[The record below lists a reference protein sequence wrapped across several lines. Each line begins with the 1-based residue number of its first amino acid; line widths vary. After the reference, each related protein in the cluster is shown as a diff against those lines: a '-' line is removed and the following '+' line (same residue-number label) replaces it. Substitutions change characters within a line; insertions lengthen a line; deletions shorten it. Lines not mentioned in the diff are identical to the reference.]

1 MPGSLLASRTLLFSD
16 ALTPVA
22 QDGLPQ
28 PARFR
33 ALVVIIL
40 GIFLAVLD
48 GTIVNLALPDIT
60 RELNSTAAQSI
71 WVINAYQIAS
81 LALLLPLATLGDIVG
96 YRRVYLCGM
105 AVFTLGSL
113 ACASADSLTLL
124 ALARMVQGVGA
135 AGLMSVNAA
144 MVRLIYPRNLLG
156 RGIATNSMV
165 VAVASVAGPSIAAGI
180 LSIASWPWLFALNV
194 PLGLVCLWMGLKAL
208 PDNPARA
215 PGSVRAHFSP
225 VDVVLNALMF
235 GLIFLGVDGLG
246 VRPEAVPGAP
256 TTSSLWVPLGELAAG
271 VAVGVVYVKRQLR
284 EPLPLFPLDLLR
296 IPVFALSMGTSVGAF
311 AAQMLA
317 YIALP
322 FLLLGSFGRSHLEA
336 GLLLTA
342 WPLGIV
348 VMAPVAGRLIG
359 RFSGGALGATGMGL
373 LSFGLLMLGLLPA
386 QPSNVDIVWRLALCG
401 MGFGLFQSPNNHTIL
416 TSAPVHRSGGA
427 SGMLGTARLTGQ
439 TMGAVLL
446 AVIFTTVSAQS
457 REGPVLALLLAA
469 GFAVVAGVFSAFRVS
484 ASPT

>member
-1 MPGSLLASRTLLFSD
+1 MPDPATVVTNSKASAS
-16 ALTPVA
+16 ASIAP
-22 QDGLPQ
+22 DGLPQ

-60 RELNSTAAQSI
+60 RELHSTAAQSI
-71 WVINAYQIAS
+71 WVINAYQIAT

-113 ACASADSLTLL
+113 ACAYADSLALL

-135 AGLMSVNAA
+135 AGIMSVNAA
-144 MVRLIYPRNLLG
+144 MVRLIYPRHLLG

-165 VAVASVAGPSIAAGI
+165 VATASVAGPSIAAGI
-180 LSIASWPWLFALNV
+180 LSTASWPWLFALNV
-194 PLGLVCLWMGLKAL
+194 PLGLACVWMGRAAL
-208 PDNPARA
+208 PDNPVRA
-215 PGSVRAHFSP
+215 PGAIRARFSP
-225 VDVVLNALMF
+225 FDVLLNALMF

-246 VRPEAVPGAP
+246 VRPDAMPGAAGA
-256 TTSSLWVPLGELAAG
+256 TNAGSLWLPLAELAAG
-271 VAVGVVYVKRQLR
+271 LVVGVVYVRRQLR

-296 IPVFALSMGTSVGAF
+296 IPVFALSMGTSIGAF
-311 AAQMLA
+311 CAQMLA

-359 RFSGGALGATGMGL
+359 RFSGGALGGCGLGL
-373 LSFGLLMLGLLPA
+373 LSFGLLMLGLMPM
-386 QPSNVDIVWRLALCG
+386 QPSNIDIVWRLALCG

-416 TSAPVHRSGGA
+416 TSAPAHRSGGA

-439 TMGAVLL
+439 TGGAVLL
-446 AVIFTTVSAQS
+446 AVIFSTASAHS
-457 REGPVLALLLAA
+457 REGPVIALFLAA
-469 GFAVVAGVFSAFRVS
+469 GFAAAAGVFSALR
-484 ASPT
+484 TR